1 MSEVMGI
8 DHWHYQGN
16 KPEVTG
22 VMKTRPEDFIV
33 REQLGYEPIG
43 EGEHIYLWV
52 RKQGLNTA
60 YLAEQIA
67 KFVNLPLRAI
77 SYAGRKDKHALTEQ
91 WFGVHKPG
99 KVEYEWGKLAV
110 PGAQV
115 LKAIRHNKKLRTGVL
130 KGNQFE
136 LVIRDLS
143 STEGLEE
150 RLQAIH
156 KSGVPNYFGPQRFGD
171 SRYDP
176 RGSNLILAEKMIA
189 GEKIRNRN
197 KRSMA
202 ISALRSWLFN
212 EYVSNRLADKYY
224 TQALAGDVMSLAGS
238 NSFFSAQLIDE
249 TIIQRLEKRDI
260 QLSAPMW
267 GAGELP
273 SMLDAAEYEN
283 RLASKYPQVST
294 TLKDLGLRQ
303 ERRAISLYADK
314 MTWDIKE
321 TQLNISFV
329 LPSGSFATSVL
340 REVADVSQPSVVE

>member
-1 MSEVMGI
+1 MSEVMHI
-8 DHWHYQGN
+8 DHWHYLGN
-16 KPEVTG
+16 KPAVTG
-22 VMKTRPEDFIV
+22 IMKTRPEDFIV
-33 REQLGYEPIG
+33 REQLGYEPVG

-60 YLAEQIA
+60 YLAEEIA
-67 KFVNLPLRAI
+67 KFANLPLRAI

-99 KVEYEWGKLAV
+99 KVEYQWDKLAV

-150 RLQAIH
+150 RLLAIR
-156 KSGVPNYFGPQRFGD
+156 KNGVPNYFGSQRFGD

-176 RGSNLILAEKMIA
+176 RGSNLVLAEKMIA
-189 GEKIRNRN
+189 GEEIRNRN

-212 EYVSNRLADKYY
+212 EYVSARLADNVY
-224 TQALAGDVMSLAGS
+224 TQPLAGDVMSLAGS
-238 NSFFSAQLIDE
+238 NSFFSAELIDE
-249 TIIQRLEKRDI
+249 TIMQRLEKRDI

-267 GAGELP
+267 GAGELA
-273 SMLDAAEYEN
+273 SKLDAAEYEL
-283 RLASKYPQVST
+283 RLASKHPQIRST
-294 TLKDLGLRQ
+294 LEDLGLKQ
-303 ERRAISLYADK
+303 ERRTISLYAED
-314 MTWDIKE
+314 MAWDIRE
-321 TQLNISFV
+321 SQLRLSFI

-340 REVADVSQPSVVE
+340 REVADVTQPGVME